1 MYYKRYVFH
10 FEKRRL
16 RINRVEF
23 YADALLRSIT
33 KHSVYLNVHICQ
45 FKPTVNLQQ
54 GKYQIKYVFSLAHL
68 DLQDANISK

>member
-33 KHSVYLNVHICQ
+33 KHSVYLNVHIIMSVQTNCKFAAGQ
-45 FKPTVNLQQ
+45 VSN
-54 GKYQIKYVFSLAHL
+54 
-68 DLQDANISK
+68 